1 MNRVN
6 ISEKEGDFYEQRKK
20 NQFKKRSSYNTR
32 PRIDKQD
39 FWLNEDTSLSYII
52 HLAQR
57 LEEKFNLL
65 ELKALNHS

>member
-1 MNRVN
+1 M
-6 ISEKEGDFYEQRKK
+6 SEKEGDSCEWLKK

-39 FWLNEDTSLSYII
+39 FWLNEDTPLSYIM

-65 ELKALNHS
+65 ELKAPNRS

>member
-1 MNRVN
+1 M
-6 ISEKEGDFYEQRKK
+6 SEKEGDSCEWLKK

-32 PRIDKQD
+32 LRIDKQD
-39 FWLNEDTSLSYII
+39 FWLNEDTPLSYIM

-65 ELKALNHS
+65 ELKAPNRS